1 MDTLLPNMNRA
12 NIARMSDRGKKRE
25 RRKERKRK
33 KRAEHASPGM
43 DGGSRRTTVL
53 EFSREEE
60 NLEKSCPRVNP
71 ESRDNPR

>member
-1 MDTLLPNMNRA
+1 MNRA
-12 NIARMSDRGKKRE
+12 NIARMSGRGKKRE

-33 KRAEHASPGM
+33 KRAEHASPG
-43 DGGSRRTTVL
+43 GSRRTAVL

>member
-1 MDTLLPNMNRA
+1 MSRA

-33 KRAEHASPGM
+33 KRAEHASPGVGM
-43 DGGSRRTTVL
+43 DGGSRRTAVL

>member
-43 DGGSRRTTVL
+43 DGGSRRTAVL